1 MPNTNLGCNVWYY
14 DTNGAINNGKPAYIS
29 KIALWSVDTT
39 NGQITMAIG
48 TGISVVKL
56 SFSNGQYVTD
66 PWRQVDFSPPW
77 YITNGSILSVT
88 AGSGYV
94 FLA

>member
-1 MPNTNLGCNVWYY
+1 MPNTNLGSNVWYY

-29 KIALWSVDTT
+29 KIALWAVDS
-39 NGQITMAIG
+39 NAVLVMAIG
-48 TGISVVKL
+48 TGIPVVK
-56 SFSNGQYVTD
+56 FSVLNSQFVTNSLFTA
-66 PWRQVDFSPPW
+66 RFKTPW

-94 FLA
+94 FVA